1 MKIFKIVAFSNK
13 KRIFVKNKEMEELKW
28 QDYITATLGVIR
40 GKPAIKGTR
49 IGVDLILEKLS
60 NGDTIEDL
68 LEAYPHITRSAIL
81 ACLAF
86 ASEHVKKENILQAA

>member
-1 MKIFKIVAFSNK
+1 
-13 KRIFVKNKEMEELKW
+13 MEELNWK
-28 QDYITATLGVIR
+28 DYITATIGVLG

-60 NGDTIEDL
+60 NGDTIADL
-68 LEAYPHITRSAIL
+68 LEAYPHITRNAIL

-86 ASEHVKKENILQAA
+86 ASESVKKENLRQAA